1 MIVAVTDVPSVPPR
15 GTDDDSDWGV
25 EFDPRSDAR
34 ERAMNVLYEA
44 DIRGITPTEVT
55 AAIVVPFDELT
66 RALIDG
72 TTAELTKIDALLSDA
87 SHSWPLH
94 RMPTIDRA
102 ILRMATYELL
112 DRSDVPVA
120 VVIDEAVTL
129 AKRFSTDNS
138 GSFVN
143 GVLSA
148 VASRIR
154 G

>member
-1 MIVAVTDVPSVPPR
+1 VTDVPDVPPR
-15 GTDDDSDWGV
+15 GSNDDSDWGV
-25 EFDPRSDAR
+25 DFDPRSDAR

-44 DIRGITPTEVT
+44 DIRGITPAEVMVV
-55 AAIVVPFDELT
+55 IVVPFDDLT
-66 RALIDG
+66 RQLIDG
-72 TTAELTKIDALLSDA
+72 TTSALATIDALLSDA

-112 DRSDVPVA
+112 ERAEVPVA

-148 VASRIR
+148 VASRTR
-154 G
+154 A

>member
-1 MIVAVTDVPSVPPR
+1 VTDVPGVPPR
-15 GTDDDSDWGV
+15 SSNDDSDWGV
-25 EFDPRSDAR
+25 DFDPRSDAR

-44 DIRGITPTEVT
+44 DIRGITPAEVMT
-55 AAIVVPFDELT
+55 AIVVPFDDLT
-66 RALIDG
+66 RQLIDG
-72 TTAELTKIDALLSDA
+72 TTSALAAIDALLSDA

-112 DRSDVPVA
+112 ERGEVPVA

-148 VASRIR
+148 VASRTR
-154 G
+154 A

>member
-1 MIVAVTDVPSVPPR
+1 MTDVPDVPPR
-15 GTDDDSDWGV
+15 GSNDDSDWGV
-25 EFDPRSDAR
+25 DFDPRSDAR

-44 DIRGITPTEVT
+44 DIRGITPAEVMVV
-55 AAIVVPFDELT
+55 IVVPFDDLT
-66 RALIDG
+66 RQLIDG
-72 TTAELTKIDALLSDA
+72 TTSALATIDALLSDA

-112 DRSDVPVA
+112 ERAEVPVA

-148 VASRIR
+148 VASRTR
-154 G
+154 A

>member
-1 MIVAVTDVPSVPPR
+1 VTDVPDVPPR
-15 GTDDDSDWGV
+15 GSNDDSDWGV
-25 EFDPRSDAR
+25 DFDPRSDAR

-44 DIRGITPTEVT
+44 DIRGITPAEVMVV
-55 AAIVVPFDELT
+55 IVVPFDDLT
-66 RALIDG
+66 RQLIDG
-72 TTAELTKIDALLSDA
+72 TTSALATIDALLSDA

-112 DRSDVPVA
+112 ERGEVPVA

-148 VASRIR
+148 VASRTR
-154 G
+154 A